1 MKGNIEYEWTHR
13 MFSIDCHFKLDSKYV
28 DELHTLNMII
38 FTIMTEHRE
47 Y

>member
-28 DELHTLNMII
+28 CG
-38 FTIMTEHRE
+38 
-47 Y
+47 